1 MDKLNIDLSYCYGI
15 RHLKQEFDYSATNA
29 IALYA
34 PNGAMKSSLAKTFR
48 DIATGK
54 ASGDRIFPGRKS
66 TRSITDH
73 TATPVA
79 ADSILVIEP
88 YDEVFSHSEKTSTL
102 LVNAALRK
110 EYEQLHEAIGLAKE
124 LFLKSVKAQSSSKKD
139 VEKEISLA
147 FGPTDNQLFKALL
160 RIKAEIAVEE
170 ESPLANI
177 KYDTLFDEKVIQ
189 FLGTKDFKTAIED
202 YIRKYNELLGAS
214 TYFKKGTFNYYN
226 ASTIAKSLADNG
238 FFKASHTIRL
248 NADTIVEIADEKQLA
263 ELIAKEKEAISSDAE
278 LRKKYGEIEKLITKN
293 ASVRDFEQYL
303 SDNEDILPRL
313 ANIDQLKEDLWKA
326 YIKAIEAFYTDL
338 IEKYEAA
345 EKRKTEIEEQAAKER
360 TQWEEV
366 IDIFNDRFFV
376 PFKLTAK
383 NRVSVIL
390 GQEPIL
396 TLGFTFEDG
405 GDSAQVERASLIEI
419 LSTGEKKALYVLNII
434 FEIEARLKAG
444 QPTLLIVDDIADS
457 FDYKNKYAI
466 IEYLKDI
473 ADGGPF
479 KQLILTHNFD
489 FFRTICSR
497 FVGYSNC
504 YMASKSAGAIQLGK
518 ATGIQNVFVNDWK
531 REFFTDPNKRIASIP
546 FIRNLIEFT
555 RGMTDPDYLKLTS
568 LLHWKADSASIT
580 EADLDAIYVRVFGG
594 AGAWGQPAARVV
606 DTVHTQ
612 AAACLGAAAAANL
625 EHKIVLSIAS
635 RLKCEEYMVA
645 KIANP
650 AATNAISAN
659 QTPKLLKLY
668 QASGASSPA
677 TVKTVQRVLLMTP
690 ENIHLNSFMY
700 EPILDMADDHLRKLY
715 QDVLTLIP

>member
-15 RHLKQEFDYSATNA
+15 RKLKQEFDYTDTNA

-48 DIATGK
+48 DLAAGK
-54 ASGDRIFPGRKS
+54 QSGDRIFPGRKS
-66 TRSITDH
+66 HRSITDQNSDS
-73 TATPVA
+73 VA

-102 LVNAALRK
+102 LVNATLRK
-110 EYEQLHEAIGLAKE
+110 EYEQLHEAIGVAKDF
-124 LFLKSVKAQSSSKKD
+124 FLKSVKAQSSSKKD

-147 FGPTDNQLFKALL
+147 FGSSDNQLFKALL
-160 RIKAEIAVEE
+160 RIKGEIAAED
-170 ESPLANI
+170 ESPLANV

-248 NADTIVEIADEKQLA
+248 NADTIVEITDEKQLA
-263 ELIAKEKEAISSDAE
+263 DIIAKEKEAISSDAD

-313 ANIDQLKEDLWKA
+313 ANTDQLKEDLWKA
-326 YIKAIEAFYTDL
+326 YIKANEASYNDL

-444 QPTLLIVDDIADS
+444 QTTILIVDDIADS

-473 ADGGPF
+473 ADGGLF

-489 FFRTICSR
+489 FYRTICSR
-497 FVGYSNC
+497 FVGYPNC
-504 YMASKSAGAIQLGK
+504 YMASKSAGVIQLGK

-531 REFFTDPNKRIASIP
+531 RAFFTDANKRIASIP

-555 RGMTDPDYLKLTS
+555 KGITDPDYVKLTS

-580 EADLDAIYVRVFGG
+580 EADLDAIYSRVFGG
-594 AGAWGQPAARVV
+594 AGTWGQPAARVI
-606 DTVHTQ
+606 DTVHSQ
-612 AAACLGAAAAANL
+612 AAVCLGAATAANL

-635 RLKCEEYMVA
+635 RLKCEAYMVS
-645 KIANP
+645 KVANP
-650 AATNAISAN
+650 AATNSISAN

-715 QDVLTLIP
+715 QDVLMLVP